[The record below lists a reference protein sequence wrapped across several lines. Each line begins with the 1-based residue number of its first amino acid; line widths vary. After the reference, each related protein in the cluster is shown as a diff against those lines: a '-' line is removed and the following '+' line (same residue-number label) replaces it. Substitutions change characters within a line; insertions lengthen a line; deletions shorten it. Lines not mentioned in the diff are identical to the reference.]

1 MNLTMNPAQNQ
12 QGRKPLPAIGSAVHC
27 VYCYQTL
34 GNETAKT
41 TRKRLLA
48 RHHCAE
54 RELVKRPAAPPP
66 YN

>member
-12 QGRKPLPAIGSAVHC
+12 QEHKPMPVVGSAVHC
-27 VYCYQTL
+27 VYCYQAL

-54 RELVKRPAAPPP
+54 REL
-66 YN
+66 